1 MTKLAAVSQ
10 IASIAV
16 QNALAHR
23 SIRQEQEALRELS
36 ARLLTLQDEERRRIA
51 RGLHDSTVQD
61 LSVLSINI
69 TRARKLAAPISP
81 RVREMLDECMAI
93 AKKCMSDIRTLSFLL
108 HPPLLDE
115 KGLISALR
123 LYLEGIAN
131 RSTIKVNLEV
141 PKRIGRLPSD
151 VEMTLFR
158 ITQESLNAS
167 K

>member
-81 RVREMLDECMAI
+81 RVREMLDECMGI

-123 LYLEGIAN
+123 VSRGN
-131 RSTIKVNLEV
+131 RKQEYNQSKFGSSEAHW
-141 PKRIGRLPSD
+141 
-151 VEMTLFR
+151 TLAFR
-158 ITQESLNAS
+158 C
-167 K
+167 